1 MNDLNK
7 TIGKELREIRRDSG
21 LSRTELAAKLQLLGL
36 DVSDCVIRHIED
48 GHYSMTLLFYLAV
61 RQILKFDSNAFEEKF
76 LLTYFQN

>member
-36 DVSDCVIRHIED
+36 DITGQDIYCLENGR
-48 GHYSMTLLFYLAV
+48 YRMTLLYYLAV
-61 RQILKFDSNAFEEKF
+61 RQVLKFDSNAFEEKF